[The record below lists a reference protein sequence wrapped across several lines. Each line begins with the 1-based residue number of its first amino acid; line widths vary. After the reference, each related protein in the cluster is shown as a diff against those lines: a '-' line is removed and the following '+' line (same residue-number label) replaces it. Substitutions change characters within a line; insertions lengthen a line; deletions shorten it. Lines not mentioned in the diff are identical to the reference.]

1 MAATIN
7 QIWCF
12 PVKSL
17 AGQSLTR
24 VDLMSAGLPGDR
36 QFALAHGA
44 GDFDPQT
51 PAWRPKGNFV
61 NLVRT
66 AELARLTPAYA
77 PDSGKLTIAQGD
89 QVIASGR
96 PVEASERA
104 EMEASLTAFL
114 GDAARG
120 QVRLAWGEGVAFTDV
135 PAPLLSIINLESVRD
150 LASRAGL
157 SLDARRFRG
166 NLVIDGLRP
175 WGEFDWPGRQVQVG
189 GAVVKIVE
197 PITRCAATHVNPET
211 AVRDAD
217 VVGALERTMGH
228 VDMGIYA
235 EIVSPGE
242 IATGDPV
249 VLI

>member
-1 MAATIN
+1 MAATID
-7 QIWCF
+7 QIWCY

-17 AGQSLTR
+17 AGQSLAR
-24 VDLMSAGLPGDR
+24 VDVTAAGLPGDR

-66 AELARLTPAYA
+66 SELARLVPAYA
-77 PDSGKLTIAQGD
+77 PDSGRLTIAQGD

-96 PVEASERA
+96 PADAGERA
-104 EMEASLTAFL
+104 DMERALTNWL

-135 PAPLLSIINLESVRD
+135 PAPLISIINLASVRQ
-150 LASRAGL
+150 LAERAGL

-197 PITRCAATHVNPET
+197 RITRCAATHVNPET
-211 AVRDAD
+211 AARDAD
-217 VVGALERTMGH
+217 VVGTLERALGH
-228 VDMGIYA
+228 VDMGVYA
-235 EIVSPGE
+235 EIVSPGR
-242 IATGDPV
+242 IVTGDILE
-249 VLI
+249 LI